1 MNRRLDLW
9 VVIGMMSIGL
19 MVQVMGT
26 PASAQTSERRPF
38 ANLGPVDIDFGA
50 INVGELKSVP
60 VTVRNLTTQTLDVSG
75 GGININ
81 GFSGSLGNCPVSI
94 PAGTTCTMAYR
105 FRPLA
110 GDGLEVTGTT
120 GLSLSAGS
128 EFQSFPISLRGR
140 GVGTL
145 VELTPNT
152 IDFGNTFLGQTST
165 VPITVT
171 NTRDTALVFN
181 VGLFSPAGG
190 FVLSGGTCGG
200 SLAPAASCQF
210 NATYTPGQLG
220 QVSNQTVVTAS
231 ITVQGQTWTED
242 YPIAVRGQGVNTVGL
257 VHLRPPSIG
266 FGKVKLG
273 KRASVPIRYTN
284 TAASSVDLGGGGFSQ
299 IGSDGGAFQALGVA
313 PGMGCSGSAV
323 AVGATCSISY
333 ALRPHELRAFNG
345 NTSITFFVQNV
356 FQPEPLTFTGTGV
369 GALAQVSPLLVDFG
383 TVDIGTIIGV
393 PVTVVNDGDT
403 PLINFIGGSV
413 SAPFSGSTNCTGTLA
428 VGASC
433 VYTFRFQATPT
444 SLGAHET
451 QTGITFTNEQG
462 LQPVHTI
469 TLRARGTAVLFSSG
483 FE

>member
-1 MNRRLDLW
+1 MSRLFEQW
-9 VVIGMMSIGL
+9 VRTGVMFSLLVGPL
-19 MVQVMGT
+19 MGDT
-26 PASAQTSERRPF
+26 SWAQTSERRPF
-38 ANLGPVDIDFGA
+38 ANLGPVEVDFGA

-60 VTVRNLTTQTLDVSG
+60 VSVRNLTTGPLDVAG

-81 GFSGSLGNCPVSI
+81 GFSLSLGNCPVSI
-94 PAGTTCTMAYR
+94 PAGASCTMAVR
-105 FRPLA
+105 FRPLTS
-110 GDGLEVTGTT
+110 DGLEVAGETS
-120 GLSLSAGS
+120 LLLSAGN

-145 VELTPNT
+145 VEMTPTT
-152 IDFGNTFLGQTST
+152 IDFGNTFLGQTSS
-165 VPITVT
+165 VPITMT
-171 NTRDTALVFN
+171 NTRDTALAFN
-181 VGLFSPAGG
+181 VGVFSPTGG
-190 FVLSGGTCGG
+190 FVLTGGNCGG
-200 SLAPAASCQF
+200 SLAPGATCQF

-220 QVSNQTVVTAS
+220 PVSNQTT
-231 ITVQGQTWTED
+231 ITVSFNVQGTTWTED

-284 TAASSVDLGGGGFSQ
+284 TSAASVDLSGGGFNE
-299 IGSDGGAFQALGVA
+299 IGSDGGAFLGLGVA
-313 PGMGCSGSAV
+313 PGAGCTGSSV

-333 ALRPHELRAFNG
+333 SLRPYDLRDFAG
-345 NTSITFFVQNV
+345 NTALSFSAQNV
-356 FQPEPLTFTGTGV
+356 FQSEPLTFTGTGV
-369 GALAQVSPLLVDFG
+369 GTLAQVSPLLVDFG
-383 TVDIGTIIGV
+383 TVDIGTSISV
-393 PVTVVNDGDT
+393 PVTVLNDGDT

-413 SAPFSGSTNCTGTLA
+413 TAPFSGSSTCTGTLA

-433 VYTFRFQATPT
+433 TYTFTFQSSPS
-444 SLGAHET
+444 SLGTQQT
-451 QTGITFTNEQG
+451 QTGITFTNAQG